1 MIQVGSAEMLLD
13 DAVRLAGVAAAAD
26 VRVTLKVWPDM
37 THAWQLFY
45 QQLAA
50 GRRALTSVGA
60 FIRSHLG

>member
-26 VRVTLKVWPDM
+26 VWVTLKVWPDM

-50 GRRALTSVGA
+50 RRRALANVGA